1 MSESTPAA
9 LNTALAEEFDRQGWE
24 YDLTLGTQ
32 LVSLVEERG
41 RVDSGALSREV
52 PAAFLHRNRTT
63 RENVAAAIER
73 AIGGRTPIPVP
84 PPVSPVSII
93 SHGDTYQLNIDHSQI
108 SGSSFNLGSGTL
120 INIDAGAEKDDLLTA
135 LGALVSAALSGDW
148 NSGAAQAI
156 GQAIEQQGE
165 LTVAEARAAVLEA
178 GQGQDLDRSR
188 ISELIE
194 KVAVSGVG
202 NFLSTALGL
211 GLGDLL
217 HLLG

>member
-1 MSESTPAA
+1 MSESTPSA
-9 LNTALAEEFDRQGWE
+9 LNTALAAEFDRQGWE
-24 YDLTLGTQ
+24 FELTLGTH
-32 LVSLVEERG
+32 LVSAVEERG
-41 RVDSGALSREV
+41 KVDSSALSREV
-52 PAAFLHRNRTT
+52 PATFLHRNRTT

-73 AIGGRTPIPVP
+73 AIGGNTPIPATP
-84 PPVSPVSII
+84 APSPISII
-93 SHGDTYQLNIDHSQI
+93 SHGDTYQLNLDRSQI
-108 SGSSFNLGSGTL
+108 TDSSINLGSGTQ
-120 INIDAGAEKDDLLTA
+120 INIDVGAGKEDLLAA
-135 LGALVSAALSGDW
+135 LRALVSAALAGDW

-156 GQAIEQQGE
+156 GQAIEQQGG
-165 LTVAEARAAVLEA
+165 LTVAEARATVLEA